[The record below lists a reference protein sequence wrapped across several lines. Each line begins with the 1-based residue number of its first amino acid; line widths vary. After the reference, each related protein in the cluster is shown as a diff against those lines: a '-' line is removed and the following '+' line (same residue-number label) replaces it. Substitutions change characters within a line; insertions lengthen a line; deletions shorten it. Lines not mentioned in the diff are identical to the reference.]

1 MGKAPAFQFYA
12 NDFMDATR
20 MWDAFACGL
29 YIRLLCIQWTHGS
42 VPDDQRR
49 LAKGAGCD
57 LSELQREWHLIE
69 PKFPICSDG
78 TRKNPRLEAVRSR
91 QEAVSGKRSEAAN
104 TRWKGNANADAT
116 GHAKRKQRKVKVE
129 GEIER
134 EDGSMK
140 AEVEPTFDQWFD
152 LYDKRRDRA
161 GCVER
166 WSKLDQSTREAIM
179 RHTRSYVAAQPDKT
193 YRKDPIRYLSKRGW
207 EDEIVTTKQ
216 NGQARTEDDYLAK
229 RRAIIEAN
237 AKFYRERDAF
247 EGGGT
252 GGVPGAQNDP
262 GAR

>member
-69 PKFPICSDG
+69 PKFPICPDG

-104 TRWKGNANADAT
+104 TRWKGNANADAN
-116 GHAKRKQRKVKVE
+116 GHAKHKQRKVKVE
-129 GEIER
+129 GEVETEEEGEASVNWPAWAGPNTLAVWEDFKAYRLTEKKER
-134 EDGSMK
+134 YKSAKTE
-140 AEVEPTFDQWFD
+140 Q
-152 LYDKRRDRA
+152 RA
-161 GCVER
+161 VNILAKYFTCGQDCVEALEHSMGKG
-166 WSKLDQSTREAIM
+166 WLFPVDPTEYKYPTQQEAD
-179 RHTRSYVAAQPDKT
+179 V
-193 YRKDPIRYLSKRGW
+193 
-207 EDEIVTTKQ
+207 
-216 NGQARTEDDYLAK
+216 
-229 RRAIIEAN
+229 
-237 AKFYRERDAF
+237 
-247 EGGGT
+247 
-252 GGVPGAQNDP
+252 
-262 GAR
+262 